1 MSAGTTDAAATNA
14 PATPPANGRPMS
26 GVLAILRIEL
36 RLLRHDP
43 LPAALLVGMPIVL
56 MVMLSRAMDL
66 AIADEGYLGVP
77 GSAQTVPGMAC
88 VFAFFAAA
96 IVSFAVFREHG
107 WHTWSR
113 LRAAGLGPRAILI
126 AKLIVPALMLIA
138 QHVLLFGFGV
148 LFLHLES
155 AGPWGAIALT
165 AGCLSLVVL
174 TAGIA
179 ATAVLSTI
187 QQVNAVTNL
196 GAMVFGGLGGGF
208 VPVNALPPWMAEL
221 AFISPVYWAME
232 SYRAVILDGEG
243 YAAIATP
250 CLVLLGFAAA
260 FALIAARWLRL
271 DAPKR
276 TWG

>member
-1 MSAGTTDAAATNA
+1 
-14 PATPPANGRPMS
+14 MS
-26 GVLAILRIEL
+26 GVLAVLRIEL
-36 RLLRHDP
+36 RHLRHDP

-66 AIADEGYLGVP
+66 AIADEGYLGVT

-88 VFAFFAAA
+88 VFAFFASA
-96 IVSFAVFREHG
+96 IASFSVFREYG
-107 WHTWSR
+107 WRTWPR
-113 LRAAGLGPRAILI
+113 LRASGLDSRTLLV
-126 AKLIVPALMLIA
+126 AKLVLPAMMLVA

-148 LFLHLES
+148 LFLDFDN

-165 AGCLSLVVL
+165 AGALSLVVL

-179 ATAVLSTI
+179 ATAVLSTV

-208 VPVNALPPWMAEL
+208 VPVAALPPWMADV
-221 AFISPVYWAME
+221 AFVSPVYWAMKA
-232 SYRAVILDGEG
+232 YRAVILDGEG
-243 YAAIATP
+243 YGAIAVP
-250 CLVLLGFAAA
+250 CLVLLGYATVFAVVG
-260 FALIAARWLRL
+260 IRWLRL
-271 DAPKR
+271 DRPKR